1 MKRILSLLISLGILA
16 LIYWR
21 MDFTRLGPVFEKCD
35 ALWLVLSLG
44 MVLPLTLLTA
54 WRLDQLMPGKTR
66 LGVGESNRLILV
78 ASVLNL
84 FLPSKMGDFAK
95 AWFIKERGHAGAG
108 LAFALVVFE
117 KACDMLS
124 LLLWCAFGL
133 LLYPEKNLL
142 FWVMTAFVAA
152 GLIGG
157 LLLLGSPTFAGF
169 VFKTGGRVLPEK
181 MRAKL
186 EKLADAWREMHEFF
200 WRDRARLL
208 LVSATSVL
216 IWFLHLLQIWMFILA
231 LRAHAPFLASLA
243 LAPLAIFAGL
253 LPLTF
258 AGIGTRDAALIFFFH
273 PYLDAPTAAALGI
286 LCTMRYV
293 LPAIGGLPFVSRY
306 VSTVRLAKAEAAGN
320 GAAKKN

>member
-1 MKRILSLLISLGILA
+1 MKRILSLLVSLGILA

-21 MDFTRLGPVFEKCD
+21 MDFTRLGPVFENCD
-35 ALWLVLSLG
+35 PLWLVLSLG
-44 MVLPLTLLTA
+44 MVVPLTLLTA

-84 FLPSKMGDFAK
+84 ILPSKMGDFAK
-95 AWFIKERGHAGAG
+95 AWFIKERGHASAG
-108 LAFALVVFE
+108 LAFVLVVFE

-133 LLYPEKNLL
+133 LLYPDKNLL
-142 FWVMTAFVAA
+142 FWIMTACVAA

-157 LLLLGSPTFAGF
+157 LALLCSPVFAGF
-169 VFKTGGRVLPEK
+169 VFKIGGSLAPGK
-181 MRAKL
+181 IRAKL

-208 LVSATSVL
+208 LVSATSVF

-243 LAPLAIFAGL
+243 ISPLAILAGL

-273 PYLDAPTAAALGI
+273 PYLDTPTAAALGI

-293 LPAIGGLPFVSRY
+293 LPALGGLPFVPEFLPGLRA
-306 VSTVRLAKAEAAGN
+306 V
-320 GAAKKN
+320 KKTADE